1 MKKELFNK
9 SINLKDSIAPQYF
22 SIREDGI
29 YYFDRINTEEGRF
42 WCIKEGRHSIVL
54 EIDRGQGMLDYN
66 GNMYILDT
74 NERTSFIPIQGKKFQ
89 EPIEMEGAFYDFKV
103 SQGGSYVFLG
113 NDNGNN
119 IIKIK
124 SAGGADTAEIY
135 IPELLF
141 ASCLEL
147 GGENIYLGG
156 IEKEGKLAVTSM
168 NYIGTINR
176 SWVLD
181 CSYKERFVGK
191 LQLYG
196 EKIIILISGAYDTI
210 GILDM
215 KEGEFR
221 EVEMGTLNLKGCAD
235 FQVFN
240 DQIYILSGK
249 NIVSMDIR
257 ALEEISCH
265 PAHGLHIKNKD
276 TFSYE
281 YLMYTKSM
289 RNHVPSSVLPAV
301 IFSSLVTILLMATE
315 QVHFKSYL
323 QQGLFE
329 LFMSVIGVYLI
340 SSLWNITKLVDKSSR
355 VDYLLDLYNESGSLA
370 SKYAF
375 PLLVASTVFAFV
387 YLLGFPDM
395 GCLHACISGASA
407 MVLFTALQ
415 VGCLRK
421 LRLEKDDVIVDLLRD
436 DDLETE
442 VAIRSILKSMKSRG
456 CEKMLINI
464 ATDDK
469 AIIRRIDRWANTR
482 RGIIGGVGPAVVD
495 GHIVSVTLDFS
506 KRDIRYSRFSI
517 AMDYISYIRKCAAI
531 SIMDIQINY
540 PADTN
545 ENQVKVR

>member
-1 MKKELFNK
+1 MKRERFKK

-22 SIREDGI
+22 SIQEDGI
-29 YYFDRINTEEGRF
+29 YYFDRINAEEGRF
-42 WCIKEGRHSIVL
+42 WCINESRHSIVL
-54 EIDRGQGMLDYN
+54 EIDRGQGMLDDN

-74 NERTSFIPIQGKKFQ
+74 NVRTTFIPIHNKKFQ
-89 EPIEMEGAFYDFKV
+89 EPIELEGAFYDFKV

-124 SAGGADTAEIY
+124 AASGTDIAEIH
-135 IPELLF
+135 IPELVF

-156 IEKEGKLAVTSM
+156 IEREGKLTVSSM
-168 NYIGTINR
+168 NYIGAINR

-181 CSYKERFVGK
+181 CSYKERFIGK

-196 EKIIILISGAYDTI
+196 EKIIMLISGAYDTI

-215 KEGEFR
+215 NVGEFR
-221 EVEMGTLNLKGCAD
+221 EIEMGWLNLKGCAD

-249 NIVSMDIR
+249 DIVSMDIR
-257 ALEEISCH
+257 ALEEISRR
-265 PAHGLHIKNKD
+265 PAHGFHMKNKD
-276 TFSYE
+276 SFSYE

-301 IFSSLVTILLMATE
+301 IFSSLITILLMVTG

-323 QQGLFE
+323 QQGVFE

-340 SSLWNITKLVDKSSR
+340 SSLRNITKLVDKSSR

-375 PLLVASTVFAFV
+375 PLLASSTVFAFI

-395 GCLHACISGASA
+395 GGLYAWISGALA
-407 MVLFTALQ
+407 MALFTALQ
-415 VGCLRK
+415 VGSLSK
-421 LRLEKDDVIVDLLRD
+421 LKLEKDDVIVELLRD

-442 VAIRSILKSMKSRG
+442 MAIRAALRSMKSRG

-464 ATDDK
+464 STDDK
-469 AIIRRIDRWANTR
+469 AVVHRIDRWANTR

-495 GHIVSVTLDFS
+495 GHVISVTLDFS

-517 AMDYISYIRKCAAI
+517 VMDYISYIRKCAAI

-540 PADTN
+540 PSDTN
-545 ENQVKVR
+545 DN